1 VQAHAAERRLAE
13 VRREIERIVDGG
25 SRGELASAVF
35 GPRASALDEERKRL
49 EASMAEECE
58 SVATLRPA
66 ALARYEEMVGR
77 LQQSMAEGTAA
88 GNAEYA
94 EVMRELVESVT
105 VMPGDEPA
113 HVEINIKGV

>member
-1 VQAHAAERRLAE
+1 
-13 VRREIERIVDGG
+13 
-25 SRGELASAVF
+25 
-35 GPRASALDEERKRL
+35 
-49 EASMAEECE
+49 MAEEHE
-58 SVATLRPA
+58 SVVTLHPA

-105 VMPGDEPA
+105 VMPGDEPGQ
-113 HVEINIKGV
+113 VVINIKGRLNALLGPNLRKGWSGGGIVGSGGRNRTGDLRIMIPPL